1 MTALGVLFIVV
12 GIALTVVGSLR
23 FARLLRRANELE
35 AQEAN
40 LRRYES
46 WRGRRP
52 GADRGPTSAELMSR
66 ELRRR
71 GIYWLALDAVGA
83 ALIIAGI
90 LLV

>member
-1 MTALGVLFIVV
+1 MTVLGVVLIVT
-12 GIALTVVGSLR
+12 GIACTVAGSLR
-23 FARLLRRANELE
+23 FATLLRSANALE
-35 AQEAN
+35 SQEAN
-40 LRRYES
+40 IRRYES

-52 GADRGPTSAELMSR
+52 GADRGPSSAELMAR

-71 GIYWLALDAVGA
+71 AYLWLVLDAAGT

>member
-52 GADRGPTSAELMSR
+52 GTDRGPTSAEIMSR

-71 GIYWLALDAVGA
+71 AFTWLSLDVAGT

-90 LLV
+90 LLA

>member
-71 GIYWLALDAVGA
+71 AFAWLALDAVGA

>member
-1 MTALGVLFIVV
+1 VTALGLPLMAA
-12 GIALTVVGSLR
+12 GIALVLAGSVR
-23 FARLLRRANELE
+23 FARQLRRANELE

-52 GADRGPTSAELMSR
+52 GADRGPSSAELMSR

-71 GIYWLALDAVGA
+71 AFAWLSLDVAGA
-83 ALIIAGI
+83 ALIVAGI

>member
-71 GIYWLALDAVGA
+71 AFAWLALDAVGA
-83 ALIIAGI
+83 ALIIAGM

>member
-1 MTALGVLFIVV
+1 VTALGLLFIAA
-12 GIALTVVGSLR
+12 GIALMVVGSLR
-23 FARLLRRANELE
+23 LARLLRRANELE

-52 GADRGPTSAELMSR
+52 GADRSPTSAELMSR

-71 GIYWLALDAVGA
+71 AFAWLLLDAAGTF
-83 ALIIAGI
+83 LIVAGI
-90 LLV
+90 LLA

>member
-71 GIYWLALDAVGA
+71 AFAWLSLDVAGT

-90 LLV
+90 LIV

>member
-71 GIYWLALDAVGA
+71 AFAWLALDAAGA
-83 ALIIAGI
+83 VLIIAGI

>member
-1 MTALGVLFIVV
+1 VTALGVLCIVV

-52 GADRGPTSAELMSR
+52 GADRGPSSAELMSR

-71 GIYWLALDAVGA
+71 AFAWLSLDVAGTV
-83 ALIIAGI
+83 LIIAGI
-90 LLV
+90 LLA

>member
-52 GADRGPTSAELMSR
+52 GADRGPSSAEIMSR

-71 GIYWLALDAVGA
+71 AFTWLSLDVAGT

-90 LLV
+90 LLT

>member
-1 MTALGVLFIVV
+1 VTALGVLFIVV

-52 GADRGPTSAELMSR
+52 GTDRGPTSAEIMSR

-71 GIYWLALDAVGA
+71 AFTWLSLDVAGT

-90 LLV
+90 LLA

>member
-1 MTALGVLFIVV
+1 MTALGVLCIVV
-12 GIALTVVGSLR
+12 GIALTVFGSLR

-71 GIYWLALDAVGA
+71 AFAWLALDAVGA

>member
-46 WRGRRP
+46 GRGRRP
-52 GADRGPTSAELMSR
+52 GADRGPTRAEHMSR

-71 GIYWLALDAVGA
+71 AFAWLALDAVGA
-83 ALIIAGI
+83 ALIIAGM